1 MNLDQQREAHEGLTC
16 KETEHIL
23 ALRTRQWEHR
33 ERQAT
38 HRLTSEE
45 WRATTLNLFSAVEA
59 LNEGRVD
66 DLPDLAPTTVA
77 GLRAQLAAAI
87 EAVSHLTQG
96 DADALALARTR
107 VVASSYTREAIR

>member
-1 MNLDQQREAHEGLTC
+1 MDIEQQHEAHYGLTC
-16 KETEHIL
+16 RETNSL
-23 ALRTRQWEHR
+23 LDLRTQQWEHR

-45 WRATTLNLFSAVEA
+45 WRATTLNMFHAVEA

-87 EAVSHLTQG
+87 EAISHLTQ
-96 DADALALARTR
+96 DDPDALALARTR